1 MSLFFFKSKAHTSA
15 MHKGKNIAWLIKVV
29 SRLRLLKCSQ
39 VACEDDIVRFEDA
52 YGRLERKIVNI
63 ELINNIIKQISLMLI
78 ELIRYMKLQNNKI
91 GIIGLGY
98 VGLPLAV
105 EFGKKYSVIGFDINQ
120 KRIAELSGGDDKTL
134 EVSSSELALAKNLRF
149 VSDPKDLKGCNIF
162 IVTVP
167 TPIDKANRPDLTPLI
182 KASETVGKV
191 IHPGSIVIYESTVY
205 PGCTEEVCVPVL
217 EKFSGLKFN
226 EDFYCGYSPERI
238 NPGDKVNT
246 LTKIKKITSGSTPEV
261 AVLVDD
267 LYKSIIVAGTHKA
280 PSIKVAEAAKVIENT
295 QRDLNIA
302 LINELSVLF
311 DRLNIDTLEVLEA
324 AGSKWNFLPFRP
336 GMVGGHC
343 IGVDP
348 YYLTHKAE
356 EVGYHPQIIL
366 AGRRMNDNMARYVA
380 RNTIKLMLR
389 NGVDVARSKVA
400 VLGITFKENCPD
412 IRNSKVVDLITE
424 LSSWGVDVI
433 ISDPY
438 ADPDEVAH
446 EYKLS
451 LTKLEDLTPVDAV
464 IVAVGHNEYRSIEL
478 AKLKTLLKGDG
489 PLLVD
494 VKALFDRELAKKM
507 GFTVF
512 RL

>member
-1 MSLFFFKSKAHTSA
+1 ME
-15 MHKGKNIAWLIKVV
+15 
-29 SRLRLLKCSQ
+29 LLNK
-39 VACEDDIVRFEDA
+39 
-52 YGRLERKIVNI
+52 
-63 ELINNIIKQISLMLI
+63 
-78 ELIRYMKLQNNKI
+78 KI

-105 EFGKKYSVIGFDINQ
+105 EFGKYQFVIGFDINSQ
-120 KRIAELSGGDDKTL
+120 RVTELNDGLDKTL
-134 EVSSSELALAKNLRF
+134 EVSPSELLEAKNLAF
-149 VSDPKDLKGCNIF
+149 SCDPSSLSECTTF

-167 TPIDKANRPDLTPLI
+167 TPIDMANRPDLTPLI
-182 KASETVGKV
+182 KASETVGKALRD
-191 IHPGSIVIYESTVY
+191 GSVVIYESTVF
-205 PGCTEEVCVPVL
+205 PGCTEEICVPIL
-217 EKFSGLKFN
+217 EKFSGLKYN
-226 EDFYCGYSPERI
+226 QNFYCGYSPERI

-261 AVLVDD
+261 AVAVDE
-267 LYKSIIVAGTHKA
+267 LYKSIITAGTHKA
-280 PSIKVAEAAKVIENT
+280 TSIKVAEAAKVIENT

-389 NGVDVARSKVA
+389 NGIDVAHSKVA

-412 IRNSKVVDLITE
+412 IRNSKVVDLISE
-424 LSSWGVDVI
+424 LSSWGVKVLV
-433 ISDPY
+433 SDPY
-438 ADPDEVAH
+438 ADPEEVAH

-451 LTKLEDLTPVDAV
+451 LTALEDLGSVDALV
-464 IVAVGHNEYRSIEL
+464 VAVGHDEYRSFDLER
-478 AKLKTLLKGDG
+478 LKTFLRGDK

-494 VKALFDRELAKKM
+494 VKGLFNRELAKKI
-507 GFTVF
+507 GLTIF